1 MIMTYLKD
9 YTDTLLDLY
18 AKDILKRELTRQE
31 RDIFYLKEEFY
42 INKIINNAKDDI
54 SERVMNYVKKVFP
67 E

>member
-1 MIMTYLKD
+1 MIMTYLKN

-18 AKDILKRELTRQE
+18 AKEILKRELTRQE

-42 INKIINNAKDDI
+42 VNRIINTAKDDI
-54 SERVMNYVKKVFP
+54 SERVMNYVKKVHP